1 MSSAEEPLI
10 SRHSSPSE
18 DHPDNDND
26 NYNDNDIR
34 HDDTTIYH
42 AAPPPAS
49 PTLFIYLLTL
59 SAGISGLLF
68 GCKPPSPSSNLHPL
82 YPYLTTPLHT
92 QTTRA

>member
-26 NYNDNDIR
+26 TDTYNGADIR
-34 HDDTTIYH
+34 HDTTNYD
-42 AAPPPAS
+42 AAPTPAS

-68 GCKPPSPSSNLHPL
+68 GCKPPLPGPSPIPNHHLL
-82 YPYLTTPLHT
+82 
-92 QTTRA
+92 